1 VRQKD
6 QAFKVSL
13 ETVRLSDR
21 GGRWWWGEE
30 KQRLLDCSS
39 APVATAMPMAICSFL
54 CLFPAQPTLPVIN
67 ITSRQE
73 KNLGEKPFIWLNEAT
88 LGAVKEDVS

>member
-1 VRQKD
+1 
-6 QAFKVSL
+6 
-13 ETVRLSDR
+13 
-21 GGRWWWGEE
+21 
-30 KQRLLDCSS
+30 
-39 APVATAMPMAICSFL
+39 MPMAICSFL